1 MHDRQCMRTRARQVI
16 DLHCHYLPGIDD
28 GARTIEEALTLARA
42 AVAAGIHT
50 SVLTPHVHVGRYD
63 NTLASIRKSFAAF
76 QQVLATQGIPLN
88 VRVGGEVRI
97 AAEIMPLVEQEQIPF
112 IGQLGD
118 DRVMLLEFP
127 HSHLLVGGEK
137 LIRWLLD
144 RRIRPLIAH
153 PERNRDVMR
162 NVDKIAEYVAMGCL
176 LQVTGASIIGQFG
189 ENARACAYA
198 LLDRNWVNV
207 VATDAH
213 NMQHRPPNL
222 DLAHE
227 ALAAMGGVQYAR
239 ELTELFPARIIGG
252 DSKALAGRAVG

>member
-1 MHDRQCMRTRARQVI
+1 VI

-28 GARTIEEALTLARA
+28 GAQTLDEALTLARA
-42 AVAAGIHT
+42 ALRAGIHT

-63 NTLASIRKSFAAF
+63 NTLSSIQRSFTEF
-76 QQVLATQGIPLN
+76 QRLLADHDVPLD
-88 VRVGGEVRI
+88 VRIGGEVRI
-97 AAEIMPLVEQEQIPF
+97 APEIIPLVEKEQIPF
-112 IGQLGD
+112 IGALDGHHI
-118 DRVMLLEFP
+118 MLLEFP
-127 HSHLLVGGEK
+127 HSHLVVGGDK

-189 ENARACAYA
+189 KNAQACAYA
-198 LLDRNWVNV
+198 LLDRNWVSV

-213 NMQHRPPNL
+213 NMEHRPPNL
-222 DLAHE
+222 NLAQD

-239 ELTELFPARIIGG
+239 ELTEFFPAKIIGG
-252 DSKALAGRAVG
+252 GLIAAAGASGSRLTDDSRA

>member
-1 MHDRQCMRTRARQVI
+1 VI

-28 GARTIEEALTLARA
+28 GAQTLDEALTLARA
-42 AVAAGIHT
+42 ALSAGIHT

-63 NTLASIRKSFAAF
+63 NTLASIQKSFTAF
-76 QQVLATQGIPLN
+76 ERALADHGVPLDI
-88 VRVGGEVRI
+88 RIGGEVRI
-97 AAEIMPLVEQEQIPF
+97 APEIIPLVEAEQIPF
-112 IGQLGD
+112 IGELAGH
-118 DRVMLLEFP
+118 RIMLLEFP
-127 HSHLLVGGEK
+127 HSHLVVGGDK

-162 NVDKIAEYVAMGCL
+162 NVDRIGEYVGMGCL
-176 LQVTGASIIGQFG
+176 LQVTGASITGQFG
-189 ENARACAYA
+189 KNAQACAYA

-213 NMQHRPPNL
+213 NMEHRPPNL
-222 DLAHE
+222 NLAQE

-239 ELTELFPARIIGG
+239 ELTEFFPARIIGHDRG
-252 DSKALAGRAVG
+252 APLEGPSRAVQAGNSRA

>member
-1 MHDRQCMRTRARQVI
+1 VI

-28 GARTIEEALTLARA
+28 GAQTVEEALTLARA
-42 AVAAGIHT
+42 ALRAGIHT

-63 NTLASIRKSFAAF
+63 NTLASIQRSFAAF
-76 QQVLATQGIPLN
+76 QKVLASQGIPLN
-88 VRVGGEVRI
+88 VRIGGEVRI
-97 AAEIMPLVEQEQIPF
+97 APEIMPLVEQEQIPF
-112 IGQLGD
+112 IGQLGA
-118 DRVMLLEFP
+118 DRIMLLEFP
-127 HSHLLVGGEK
+127 HSHLVVGGEK
-137 LIRWLLD
+137 LIKWLLD

-189 ENARACAYA
+189 TNAQTCAYA
-198 LLDRNWVNV
+198 LLDRNWVSV

-213 NMQHRPPNL
+213 NMEHRPPNL
-222 DLAHE
+222 NLAQE

-239 ELTELFPARIIGG
+239 ELTEFFPARIIGA
-252 DSKALAGRAVG
+252 DPAAALAGGMG

>member
-1 MHDRQCMRTRARQVI
+1 VI

-28 GARTIEEALTLARA
+28 GAQTIDEALTLARA
-42 AVAAGIHT
+42 ALRAGIHT
-50 SVLTPHVHVGRYD
+50 SVLTPHVHVGRYN
-63 NTLASIRKSFAAF
+63 NTLASIQRSFTAF
-76 QQVLATQGIPLN
+76 QQVLATHGVPLN

-112 IGQLGD
+112 IGQLGG
-118 DRVMLLEFP
+118 DRIMLLEFP
-127 HSHLLVGGEK
+127 HSHLLVGGDK

-162 NVDKIAEYVAMGCL
+162 NVDKISEYVAMGCL

-189 ENARACAYA
+189 ENAQACAYA
-198 LLDRNWVNV
+198 LLDRNWVSV

-222 DLAHE
+222 NVAQE

-239 ELTELFPARIIGG
+239 ELTELFPAKIIAG
-252 DSKALAGRAVG
+252 DSEVPPGGLQV

>member
-1 MHDRQCMRTRARQVI
+1 MI

-28 GARTIEEALTLARA
+28 GAQTVDEALTLARA
-42 AVAAGIHT
+42 ALRAGIHT
-50 SVLTPHVHVGRYD
+50 AVLTPHVHVGRYD
-63 NTLASIRKSFAAF
+63 NTLASIQRSFAAF
-76 QQVLATQGIPLN
+76 QQVLASHGVPLN
-88 VRVGGEVRI
+88 VKIGGEVRI

-112 IGQLGD
+112 IGQLGA
-118 DRVMLLEFP
+118 DRIMLLEFP
-127 HSHLLVGGEK
+127 HSHLVVGGEK

-162 NVDKIAEYVAMGCL
+162 NVDKISEYVAMGCL

-189 ENARACAYA
+189 TNAQTCAYA
-198 LLDRNWVNV
+198 LLDRNWVSV

-222 DLAHE
+222 NLAQE
-227 ALAAMGGVQYAR
+227 ALVAMGGLQYAR
-239 ELTELFPARIIGG
+239 ELTEFFPARIIGG
-252 DSKALAGRAVG
+252 HSGGPPGAPSGSKPIG

>member
-1 MHDRQCMRTRARQVI
+1 MI

-28 GARTIEEALTLARA
+28 GAQTVEEALTLARA
-42 AVAAGIHT
+42 AVRAGIHT

-63 NTLASIRKSFAAF
+63 NTLASIQRSFAAF
-76 QQVLATQGIPLN
+76 QKVLASHDIRLN
-88 VRVGGEVRI
+88 VRIGGEVRI
-97 AAEIMPLVEQEQIPF
+97 APEIIPLVEQEQIPF
-112 IGQLGD
+112 IGQLGE
-118 DRVMLLEFP
+118 DRIMLLEFP
-127 HSHLLVGGEK
+127 HSHLVVGGEK
-137 LIRWLLD
+137 LIKWLLD

-162 NVDKIAEYVAMGCL
+162 NVDKIGEYVGMGCL

-189 ENARACAYA
+189 TNAQTCALA
-198 LLDRNWVNV
+198 LLDRNWVSV

-222 DLAHE
+222 KLAQE

-239 ELTELFPARIIGG
+239 ELTEFFPARIIGV
-252 DSKALAGRAVG
+252 DKAAVAAEPTRLSGAVE